1 MINSLSFRFRY
12 CFWIFKSF
20 SGVPKHLRK
29 KKGRNI
35 DQFFGSV
42 RWCKESVGISS
53 FWVLMQRKHF
63 FFSCCSTKSA
73 SYCRD
78 YNNGVVLQ
86 LNYFVFVYT
95 MQWKPISSIAY
106 KLIESCVEPV
116 SRLCIL
122 NSVCEKSLRARSLSL
137 SLARSLKINTRA
149 ATTNKTKRKC
159 SL

>member
-42 RWCKESVGISS
+42 GGAKSQSGFLVFGCSCKESI
-53 FWVLMQRKHF
+53 F

-95 MQWKPISSIAY
+95 MQ
-106 KLIESCVEPV
+106 
-116 SRLCIL
+116 
-122 NSVCEKSLRARSLSL
+122 
-137 SLARSLKINTRA
+137 
-149 ATTNKTKRKC
+149 
-159 SL
+159 